1 MTHPSMLVANA
12 NGKIGFHSALLLAHE
27 GFKIRVLVGH
37 PSGRSRILEQA
48 GVEVLVG
55 SLEDVAFLDRAFD
68 GIQRAF
74 FCTPWSPRALSASA
88 LFAAMAQEHRLEVVV
103 TLSQWLADPANPSSH
118 TRDTWLADRVFSWM
132 PDVGAVIVN
141 PGFFADNYLA
151 GIEPIA
157 QFGMFLMPLGEGLN
171 APPSNEDIARV
182 VAGILRNPE
191 PHLGKTYR
199 PTGPALLSPHDLASV
214 FAKVLERRVIYK
226 DVPWYLLA
234 KVGKAIG
241 LPAYQLEQLRWYV
254 REYQQ
259 NAFAV
264 GGPTDAVE
272 AIGGHPPEDFE
283 TILRR
288 HILQSPYVRR
298 TPSSMLRAMAG
309 LARAML
315 TPLVDLE
322 GQARVLQLPTLPE
335 APLAVQSPRW
345 LRGHGPSAKVAAE
358 VPPALERRQA

>member
-1 MTHPSMLVANA
+1 MTHPSVLVANA

-27 GFKIRVLVGH
+27 GFKVRALIGH
-37 PSGRSRILEQA
+37 PSGRSHLLEQA
-48 GVEVLVG
+48 GVEIQEG
-55 SLEDVAFLDRAFD
+55 SLENAALLDRAFD
-68 GIQRAF
+68 GVQRAF
-74 FCTPWSPRALSASA
+74 FCTPWSPRALSASV
-88 LFAAMAQEHRLEVVV
+88 LFAAMAQEHRLEAVV
-103 TLSQWLADPANPSSH
+103 TLSQWLADPTNPASH
-118 TRDTWLADRVFSWM
+118 TRDTWLADQVFSWM
-132 PDVGAVIVN
+132 PEVGAVVVN

-151 GIEPIA
+151 GLEPIA
-157 QFGMFLMPLGEGLN
+157 QFGLFLMPLGEGLN

-182 VAGILRNPE
+182 VAGILRNPA

-264 GGPTDAVE
+264 GGPTDVVE
-272 AIGGHPPEDFE
+272 TVGGRPPEDFE
-283 TILRR
+283 SIVRR
-288 HILQSPYVRR
+288 YASQSSFVRR
-298 TPSSMLRAMAG
+298 TPLSMLRALMG
-309 LARAML
+309 LTRAML

-322 GQARVLQLPTLPE
+322 GQARILQLPRLPE
-335 APLAVQSPRW
+335 APLAVESSRW
-345 LRGHGPSAKVAAE
+345 LRARGRSASPVVE
-358 VPPALERRQA
+358 PFGALDRGQA